1 MIRPQGIQKI
11 LAAGIVLCLGYTVLP
26 TVADHTPDPPNRD
39 PDQNPVIVYTKGDLK
54 AEYNTSQALIERV
67 KLLGRLPVIVGLDF
81 PMVDSLSESQ
91 ARAQAD
97 HWPPFREACCP
108 LCPIRGRE
116 GSHHSIRIDSLHF
129 INSRRGSGTHPF

>member
-39 PDQNPVIVYTKGDLK
+39 PDQNPVIGYTKGDLK
-54 AEYNTSQALIERV
+54 AEYNTSQDLIERV

-97 HWPPFREACCP
+97 QLAALQRSVLSSCSPATQLRCQPSAANACGTR
-108 LCPIRGRE
+108 ISGR
-116 GSHHSIRIDSLHF
+116 
-129 INSRRGSGTHPF
+129 TVV